1 MILCWCWY
9 QQCQLCYLGLVG
21 SHDEQEGLEVEL
33 VVAEVVLRFLESMLF
48 LVRYPQV
55 LISKE
60 NY

>member
-9 QQCQLCYLGLVG
+9 QQCYLGLVE

-33 VVAEVVLRFLESMLF
+33 VVAEVVLRSLESMLF